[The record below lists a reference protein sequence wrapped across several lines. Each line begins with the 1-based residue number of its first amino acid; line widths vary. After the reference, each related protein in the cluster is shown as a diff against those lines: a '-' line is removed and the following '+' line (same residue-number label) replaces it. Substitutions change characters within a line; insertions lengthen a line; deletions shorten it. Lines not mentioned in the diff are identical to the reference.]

1 MDQEVLTPGST
12 RFSHRA
18 TALRGGCDSMQ
29 TPGLLPPGPGVFMW
43 ALFDFICCD
52 QAKRSRLDAV
62 LLSRV
67 QSNP

>member
-1 MDQEVLTPGST
+1 
-12 RFSHRA
+12 
-18 TALRGGCDSMQ
+18 MQ

-43 ALFDFICCD
+43 AFFDFICCD

>member
-1 MDQEVLTPGST
+1 LDQEVFT
-12 RFSHRA
+12 RRQHSILPSG